1 MQGTTDANNTNK
13 NKSANILND
22 DIFSKLT
29 EHLPVALYQVLKQP
43 DGTLSFTYVSSA
55 ISELFELSPEE
66 ILADNTAI
74 SKRYHPDD
82 SKRVI
87 DSVVEPI
94 ENMPIWDCQ
103 FRVILPKKGL
113 RWIRAVAHREKLD
126 NGCVLSNGYMEDIT
140 EQKKANDWIKYLST
154 ALMNISESVVI
165 TNKDDNIIYTNKK
178 FKELHG
184 YESQEFSEKNITI
197 TQLNLDSTEKK
208 LEIKKALDEG
218 RPYTG
223 KSFSKRKDGSSFF
236 CEYSITP
243 INEAEQDTYIGVQR
257 DITEE
262 ENMKQQIAEENE
274 RYITTL
280 MSVGEGVIS
289 TDCNGNITV
298 MNPLAEKMTGWQ
310 QDKALGL
317 NLDKILELMED
328 GTRCKSLADI
338 VLNTTETYRPDFESI
353 LVSKSGNRIPV
364 EIIAA
369 PIKKYN
375 GDISGVVIVIKDFTE
390 YREKQREIEF
400 LSYHDYLTGLYNRRY
415 SAIAMK
421 IMDTKE
427 NLPITIL
434 TLDVNGLKLT
444 NDAFGHS
451 MGDRLLCVVADILK
465 NVCREKD
472 VIARLGGDEFSII
485 MPKTSAA
492 DAEIIKD
499 SIHKAALKT
508 KLDKVIISLAIA
520 YSVKTNINQNI
531 KEVVIQAD
539 NLMYKEKYSQG
550 KTMRNQ
556 TIEAVIQTINT
567 RFVQEELHTNRVS
580 QYCYMIADALNLSK
594 KEKDEIKIAGT
605 LHDIGKIM
613 IPSKVLNKTEKL
625 TDEEFETIK
634 KHPETG
640 YQILRSVDEYF
651 MISKYVL
658 HHHERWDGKGYP
670 EGLSGENIPFQSR
683 IIAVADSYEAM
694 TAERVYQKTK
704 TSEEAKAELLRCSGT
719 QFDPEIV
726 KVFLELML
734 DDV

>member
-1 MQGTTDANNTNK
+1 
-13 NKSANILND
+13 
-22 DIFSKLT
+22 
-29 EHLPVALYQVLKQP
+29 
-43 DGTLSFTYVSSA
+43 
-55 ISELFELSPEE
+55 
-66 ILADNTAI
+66 
-74 SKRYHPDD
+74 
-82 SKRVI
+82 
-87 DSVVEPI
+87 
-94 ENMPIWDCQ
+94 
-103 FRVILPKKGL
+103 
-113 RWIRAVAHREKLD
+113 
-126 NGCVLSNGYMEDIT
+126 
-140 EQKKANDWIKYLST
+140 
-154 ALMNISESVVI
+154 
-165 TNKDDNIIYTNKK
+165 
-178 FKELHG
+178 
-184 YESQEFSEKNITI
+184 
-197 TQLNLDSTEKK
+197 
-208 LEIKKALDEG
+208 
-218 RPYTG
+218 
-223 KSFSKRKDGSSFF
+223 
-236 CEYSITP
+236 
-243 INEAEQDTYIGVQR
+243 
-257 DITEE
+257 
-262 ENMKQQIAEENE
+262 MKQQIAEENE

-317 NLDKILELMED
+317 NLDKVLELTED

-338 VLNTTETYRPDFESI
+338 VLNTTETYRPDFDSI

-683 IIAVADSYEAM
+683 IIAVTDSYEAM

-704 TSEEAKAELLRCSGT
+704 TSEEAKAELLRCSGA
-719 QFDPEIV
+719 QFDPAIV

>member
-22 DIFSKLT
+22 DIFNKLT

-43 DGTLSFTYVSSA
+43 DGTLSFTYVSNA
-55 ISELFELSPEE
+55 INELFELSPEE

-289 TDCNGNITV
+289 TDCNANITV

-310 QDKALGL
+310 QDNALGL
-317 NLDKILELMED
+317 NLDKVLELTED

-338 VLNTTETYRPDFESI
+338 VLNTTETYRPDFDSI
-353 LVSKSGNRIPV
+353 LVSKTGNRIPV

-451 MGDRLLCVVADILK
+451 MGDRLLCIVADILK

-704 TSEEAKAELLRCSGT
+704 TSEEAKAELLRCSGA